1 MILDEVCRF
10 KHVGTGKYLAI
21 SHENPQELTLTNQ
34 ANNLNCLFKLRSDM
48 SQKKEIDFNEEA
60 KDDDSDDAIS
70 NYKLITSSQ
79 GIMI

>member
-21 SHENPQELTLTNQ
+21 SQENNQELTLTNM

-48 SQKKEIDFNEEA
+48 SQKKENKFDEEA

-70 NYKLITSSQ
+70 SYNLIQSRQ
-79 GIMI
+79 GVMI